1 MTIKLNV
8 VVPDINSFVNLCR
21 SAFRLEIY
29 LLYLMVLC
37 IPREW
42 LWRFV
47 DQGPDA
53 TRGIHDAGAICYCSG
68 DYFSLS
74 MRANVAN
81 TDAI

>member
-8 VVPDINSFVNLCR
+8 VAPDINSFVNLCR

-42 LWRFV
+42 LWRF
-47 DQGPDA
+47 DDHGLDA
-53 TRGIHDAGAICYCSG
+53 TRGLLEDGAICYRPG